1 MMNRYF
7 KALLLSDL
15 VVLLPSSSGRNRV
28 SVVGYCVWG
37 LG

>member
-15 VVLLPSSSGRNRV
+15 VVLLSSRDAMAYYPV
-28 SVVGYCVWG
+28 S
-37 LG
+37 